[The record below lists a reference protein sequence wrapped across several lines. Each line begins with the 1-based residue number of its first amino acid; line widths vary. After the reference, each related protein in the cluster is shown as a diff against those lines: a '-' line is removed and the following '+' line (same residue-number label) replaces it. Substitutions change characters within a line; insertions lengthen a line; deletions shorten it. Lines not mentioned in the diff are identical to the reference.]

1 MFPVSKQDD
10 RIHPK
15 TVVYGFDVA
24 GRSVAYTESLLE
36 DGRKHAHALGDLK
49 LVAAMGED
57 GSVTAR
63 DQHGGHY
70 TPTRLFWF
78 AWYTFHPDTELV
90 R

>member
-1 MFPVSKQDD
+1 
-10 RIHPK
+10 
-15 TVVYGFDVA
+15 
-24 GRSVAYTESLLE
+24 
-36 DGRKHAHALGDLK
+36 
-49 LVAAMGED
+49 MGED

-63 DQHGGHY
+63 DQHGGRY